1 MQIRQTKTGISISI
15 LFFLLV
21 CFIPEIPAADSSTLE
36 QGITYYRQENFDEAL
51 PILQKARKEDPS
63 SSLAAYYLGITYKQL
78 QDYKSAKPNLI
89 DAVTLTPKIKEA
101 LVELV
106 YAG

>member
-78 QDYKSAKPNLI
+78 QDYKRDRKTH
-89 DAVTLTPKIKEA
+89 V
-101 LVELV
+101 
-106 YAG
+106 